1 MFRLPFRRVIV
12 AGLTAFL
19 CCLAVGCGGE
29 SGNNVS
35 GKVTFKG
42 QPVPAGKIYFTPDS
56 AKGNSGPQG
65 YAEIKDGVYDTSAA
79 GGHEVGSGPMTVS
92 IDGFDPSKSAKKEKG
107 DVSGEETIL
116 MIFPTYTTTAD
127 LPDDDSTKD
136 FDVPAEAAENVQRG
150 EARTGEIVP

>member
-1 MFRLPFRRVIV
+1 MFRLFRRVIV
-12 AGLTAFL
+12 AGLPALL
-19 CCLAVGCGGE
+19 CCLAAGCGGDGG
-29 SGNNVS
+29 GNHVS

-65 YAEIKDGVYDTSAA
+65 YADIKDGEYDTSAS
-79 GGHEVGSGPMTVS
+79 GGHGVGSGPMTVS
-92 IDGFDPSKSAKKEKG
+92 IEGFDPSKSGAKEKG

-116 MIFPTYTTTAD
+116 MLFPTYKTTAD